1 MNRKIAIVLYGKA
14 NQGKTSTSLELFRLI
29 SNQSRI
35 GDIAENA
42 SFRNIT
48 IGFVTSS
55 DPYQENLKEFEIQLQ
70 NRISESCDIIVCTSR
85 TRGESV
91 RIIEDTLDQ
100 NYDVVWLSSIASPTL
115 PFDFFNNQQAIFLLN
130 IINRLIDENF

>member
-29 SNQSRI
+29 SNQSRS
-35 GDIAENA
+35 GDIAE
-42 SFRNIT
+42 SILFRGIT

-55 DPYQENLKEFEIQLQ
+55 DPYQENLQEFQLQLQ
-70 NRISESCDIIVCTSR
+70 NRITEDCDIIVCTSR

-100 NYDVVWLSSIASPTL
+100 NYEIVWLSTIASPTL
-115 PFDFFNNQQAIFLLN
+115 PFDFFNNQQANFLLN
-130 IINRLIDENF
+130 LINRLIDEIF